1 MPTTMLRFMTDEQI
15 SPAARFDIL
24 VKTLALAVLAS
35 WTLYVG
41 KSILLPI
48 ILALISAYVLTA
60 ATEALGSW
68 RITAWL
74 PAFVRRLVLFVLFVG
89 FILALAAAVV
99 SAVQQMVETAP
110 SYQDNL
116 ESVAGE
122 IGKILH
128 LETTP
133 DLQKIRA
140 ATLGQIRLQTIMA
153 SLAGS
158 VGSFAGMIFLAFVY
172 TMFLLGERGSFAH
185 KLSVALPARESARQ
199 TAEIISGINQRI
211 GDYLAVKT
219 LINLILG
226 ALSYA
231 ILSLFRVDYA
241 LFWSIM
247 IALLNYIPYVGSML
261 GVAFPVL
268 LTVAQFGSL
277 RTTLLVAACLV
288 AAQAWVGNFLEPKMI
303 ARRVNLSPF
312 VVLVALSF
320 WSALWGVA
328 GAILAIPLTSV
339 LAIIFA
345 AFTPTRPLAV
355 MLAEDVS
362 VFEDQGAK

>member
-1 MPTTMLRFMTDEQI
+1 MTDKI
-15 SPAARFDIL
+15 SPAGRLDIL
-24 VKTLALAVLAS
+24 VKSLALAILAS
-35 WTLYVG
+35 WTLYIG
-41 KSILLPI
+41 QGILLPI
-48 ILALISAYVLTA
+48 ILALISAYVITA
-60 ATEALGSW
+60 ASDALGRW
-68 RITAWL
+68 RATSWL
-74 PAFVRRLVLFVLFVG
+74 PLTVRRLVLFLLFVG
-89 FILALAAAVV
+89 LISALAAAVA
-99 SAVQQMVETAP
+99 SAVQEMVVTAP

-116 ESVAGE
+116 ERVAGE
-122 IGKILH
+122 VAKVLH

-140 ATLGQIRLQTIMA
+140 ATLGQIRLQTILGT
-153 SLAGS
+153 LAGS

-172 TMFLLGERGSFAH
+172 TIFLMGERGSFAH
-185 KLSVALPARESARQ
+185 KLSVALPQRESARQ
-199 TAEIISGINQRI
+199 TAEIIRGINERI

-226 ALSYA
+226 AISYV
-231 ILSLFRVDYA
+231 ILSWFAVDYA
-241 LFWSIM
+241 LFWAIV

-277 RTTLLVAACLV
+277 RTTLLVAAALV

-312 VVLVALSF
+312 VVLVALSV
-320 WSALWGVA
+320 WSALWGIA

-345 AFTPTRPLAV
+345 AFAPTRPLAV
-355 MLAEDVS
+355 MLAQDVS
-362 VFEDQGAK
+362 VFEDQTAP